1 MSLLSLINKD
11 IAYENESREGIVTL
25 RILYLIQ
32 VIVLMLDVFFAGLP
46 SFVESKYII
55 IAAFVAITLLFL
67 LTYKMKTRPAI
78 LAYMVFMF
86 AFITWIIPYFGW
98 NGGMQDYFLIVL
110 MLIFFANLGSNS
122 FKFAL
127 AGIVFMARSF
137 VIVVFGNISP
147 VVYIDDL
154 SNKHIHVAN
163 NAAVFLSVIAISYIF
178 SHRENEAE
186 SKLMKYNDKLV
197 KEANTDQLT
206 GLHNRRRALELLD
219 EIKTSSYLGAVTLA
233 MGDIDFFKKVND
245 TYGHD
250 VGDEVLKAIADSMRE
265 ICGNKSFLTR
275 WGGEEFL
282 LIFIG
287 KNGDEALTDVETLRR
302 HIMEN
307 PIEVGKNKISIT
319 MTFGLAEYDF
329 SGDVNGTIKEA
340 DDKLYMGKEA
350 GRNRVV
356 Y

>member
-11 IAYENESREGIVTL
+11 VAYENESREGIVTL
-25 RILYLIQ
+25 RILYIIQ
-32 VIVLMLDVFFAGLP
+32 TVVLFLDIIFAGIP
-46 SFVESKYII
+46 SILNSKYVILG
-55 IAAFVAITLLFL
+55 AFVTITVLFL

-78 LAYMVFMF
+78 IAYMIFMF
-86 AFITWIIPYFGW
+86 VFISGMIPCFGW
-98 NGGMQDYFLIVL
+98 NGGLQDFFLIVL
-110 MLIFFANLGSNS
+110 MLIFFSNLGSNS

-127 AGIVFMARSF
+127 AGIIFLARSF
-137 VIVVFGNISP
+137 VIVVYGSTSSAM
-147 VVYIDDL
+147 YITEL

-206 GLHNRRRALELLD
+206 GLHNRRRALEMLD
-219 EIKTSSYLGAVTLA
+219 EIKNASYLGAVTVV

-250 VGDEVLKAIADSMRE
+250 VGDVVLKSIADSMRL
-265 ICGNKSFLTR
+265 ICGSKSFLTR

-287 KNGDEALTDVETLRR
+287 KNGDEALTDVEALRR
-302 HIMEN
+302 HIMDN
-307 PIEVGKNKISIT
+307 PIVVNGTSISIT

-329 SGDVNGTIKEA
+329 GGDVNKAIKEA
-340 DDKLYMGKEA
+340 DDKLYMGKES

>member
-1 MSLLSLINKD
+1 MSLLGLINKD
-11 IAYENESREGIVTL
+11 VSYENETREGIVSL
-25 RILYLIQ
+25 RFLYIILAA
-32 VIVLMLDVFFAGLP
+32 VLLLDIFFAGIP
-46 SFVESKYII
+46 SIIHSKYVII
-55 IAAFVAITLLFL
+55 GAFVFIIVMFL
-67 LTYKMKTRPAI
+67 LTYWMKTKPAI
-78 LAYMVFMF
+78 ITYLVFMSLL
-86 AFITWIIPYFGW
+86 IPGLIPCFGW
-98 NGGMQDYFLIVL
+98 NAGMQDFFLVIL

-127 AGIVFMARSF
+127 AGIVFVARSV
-137 VIVVFGNISP
+137 VIVLYGNMTSAMHISD
-147 VVYIDDL
+147 I

-163 NAAVFLSVIAISYIF
+163 NAAVFLSVITISYIF

-219 EIKTSSYLGAVTLA
+219 EIKTSSYLGSVTVV

-250 VGDEVLKAIADSMRE
+250 VGDEVLKSIADSMRE
-265 ICGNKSFLTR
+265 ICGSQSFLTR

-282 LIFIG
+282 LVFIG
-287 KNGDEALTDVETLRR
+287 KNGDETSVLIENLRR
-302 HIMEN
+302 HIMET
-307 PIEVGKNKISIT
+307 PIEVDGHKISVT

-329 SGDVNGTIKEA
+329 SGDVESTIKEA
-340 DDKLYMGKEA
+340 DDKLYMGKES

>member
-1 MSLLSLINKD
+1 MSLFGLINKD
-11 IAYENESREGIVTL
+11 VSYENESREGIVTL
-25 RILYLIQ
+25 RILYIILAL
-32 VIVLMLDVFFAGLP
+32 VLLFDIFFAGIQ
-46 SFVESKYII
+46 SIVNSKYVII
-55 IAAFVAITLLFL
+55 GAFALIVVLFL
-67 LTYKMKTRPAI
+67 LTYRMKTRPATI
-78 LAYMVFMF
+78 TYIVFMSLL
-86 AFITWIIPYFGW
+86 IPGMIPCFGW
-98 NGGMQDYFLIVL
+98 NGGMQDFFLIIL
-110 MLIFFANLGSNS
+110 MLIFLANLGSNS

-127 AGIVFMARSF
+127 AGIVFVARSV
-137 VIVVFGNISP
+137 VIVVYGTMPSA
-147 VVYIDDL
+147 VYIDDL

-219 EIKTSSYLGAVTLA
+219 EIKNSSYLGAVTIV

-250 VGDEVLKAIADSMRE
+250 VGDEVLKSIANTMRE
-265 ICGNKSFLTR
+265 VCGARSFLTR

-282 LIFIG
+282 MIFIG
-287 KNGDEALTDVETLRR
+287 KNGDEALTDVEALRR
-302 HIMEN
+302 RIMDN
-307 PIEVGKNKISIT
+307 AIAVDGNSISIT

-329 SGDVNGTIKEA
+329 SGDVAGTIKEA

>member
-1 MSLLSLINKD
+1 MSLLGLINKD
-11 IAYENESREGIVTL
+11 VSYENESREGIVTL
-25 RILYLIQ
+25 RILYIIQ
-32 VIVLMLDVFFAGLP
+32 AVVLLLDVFFAGIP
-46 SFVESKYII
+46 TFSNSKYVII
-55 IAAFVAITLLFL
+55 GAFVVMTAMFL
-67 LTYKMKTRPAI
+67 LTYCMKTSPAI
-78 LAYMVFMF
+78 IAYIVFMSL
-86 AFITWIIPYFGW
+86 FIPGMIPIFGW
-98 NGGMQDYFLIVL
+98 NAGMQDFFLIIL

-122 FKFAL
+122 FKFVL
-127 AGIVFMARSF
+127 AGIVFVARSV
-137 VIVVFGNISP
+137 VIVLYGNMSS
-147 VVYIDDL
+147 VMYIDDL

-219 EIKTSSYLGAVTLA
+219 EIKNSSYLGSVTIV

-250 VGDEVLKAIADSMRE
+250 VGDEVLKSIADTMRE
-265 ICGNKSFLTR
+265 VCGTRSFLTR

-287 KNGDEALTDVETLRR
+287 KNGDETLADVESLRR
-302 HIMEN
+302 RIMDN
-307 PIEVGKNKISIT
+307 PIVVGDAKISIT
-319 MTFGLAEYDF
+319 MTFGMAEYDF
-329 SGDVNGTIKEA
+329 SGEVNATIKEA

>member
-1 MSLLSLINKD
+1 MSLIGLINKD
-11 IAYENESREGIVTL
+11 VSYENESREGIVTL
-25 RILYLIQ
+25 RILYIIQ
-32 VIVLMLDVFFAGLP
+32 AIVLIADIFFAGI
-46 SFVESKYII
+46 STVKNSAYVII
-55 IAAFVAITLLFL
+55 GAFVVGAALFF
-67 LTYKMKTRPAI
+67 LTYKMKTRPAT
-78 LAYMVFMF
+78 LAYMIFMIVFIAGM
-86 AFITWIIPYFGW
+86 IPCFGW
-98 NGGMQDYFLIVL
+98 NGGLQDFFLIVL
-110 MLIFFANLGSNS
+110 MLIFFSNLGSNL
-122 FKFAL
+122 FKFTL
-127 AGIVFMARSF
+127 AGIIFLARSV
-137 VIVVFGNISP
+137 VIIVYGSMP
-147 VVYIDDL
+147 SLAYIDEI

-206 GLHNRRRALELLD
+206 GLHNRRRALEMLD
-219 EIKTSSYLGAVTLA
+219 EIKTSSYLGAVTVV

-250 VGDEVLKAIADSMRE
+250 VGDEVLKSIADTMRE
-265 ICGNKSFLTR
+265 ICGARAFLTR

-287 KNGDEALTDVETLRR
+287 KNGDDALADIESLRR
-302 HIMEN
+302 HIMEK
-307 PIEVGKNKISIT
+307 PIEVDGNKISVT

-329 SGDVNGTIKEA
+329 SGDVEATIKEA

>member
-1 MSLLSLINKD
+1 MSLVSLINKD
-11 IAYENESREGIVTL
+11 VSYENESREGIVSL
-25 RILYLIQ
+25 RILYIILTAVLIAD
-32 VIVLMLDVFFAGLP
+32 LFFAGIP
-46 SFVESKYII
+46 SLLNYKYVII
-55 IAAFVAITLLFL
+55 GAFAFIIVMFL
-67 LTYKMKTRPAI
+67 LTYRMKTKPAI
-78 LAYMVFMF
+78 ISYLVFMSV
-86 AFITWIIPYFGW
+86 FIPVMIPFFGW
-98 NGGMQDYFLIVL
+98 GGGLQDFFLVVL
-110 MLIFFANLGSNS
+110 MLVFIANLGSNS

-127 AGIVFMARSF
+127 AGIVFVVRSI
-137 VIVVFGNISP
+137 VIVVYGSMAP
-147 VVYIDDL
+147 AVYIDDI
-154 SNKHIHVAN
+154 SGKHIHVAN
-163 NAAVFLSVIAISYIF
+163 NAAVFLSIMFVSYIF

-206 GLHNRRRALELLD
+206 GLHNRRRALELLS
-219 EIKTSSYLGAVTLA
+219 ELESSSYLGSVTVV

-250 VGDEVLKAIADSMRE
+250 VGDEVLKSIANTMRE
-265 ICGNKSFLTR
+265 ICGAKSFLTR

-287 KNGDEALTDVETLRR
+287 KNGDDALADVENLRR

-307 PIEVGKNKISIT
+307 PIEVGEHKISVT

-329 SGDVNGTIKEA
+329 SGDMEGTVKEA

>member
-11 IAYENESREGIVTL
+11 VAYENESREGIVTL
-25 RILYLIQ
+25 RILYIIQ
-32 VIVLMLDVFFAGLP
+32 AVVLLMDIFFAGF
-46 SFVESKYII
+46 SSVAASKYII
-55 IAAFVAITLLFL
+55 IAAFTAIIVLFV

-78 LAYMVFMF
+78 IAYLIFMF
-86 AFITWIIPYFGW
+86 AFISGTIPCFGW
-98 NGGMQDYFLIVL
+98 EGGLQDFFLIVL
-110 MLIFFANLGSNS
+110 MLIFFSNLGSNT

-127 AGIVFMARSF
+127 AGIVFLARSF
-137 VIVVFGNISP
+137 IIVVYGS
-147 VVYIDDL
+147 VSSAAYIDEL

-219 EIKTSSYLGAVTLA
+219 EIKNSSYLGAVTVV

-250 VGDEVLKAIADSMRE
+250 VGDEVLKSIADTMRA
-265 ICGNKSFLTR
+265 ICGTRSFMSR

-287 KNGDEALTDVETLRR
+287 KNGDEALTDVEALRR
-302 HIMEN
+302 HIMDN
-307 PIEVGKNKISIT
+307 PIEVNGEKISVT

-329 SGDVNGTIKEA
+329 SGDVNATIKEA